1 MCLLKRNKEKRFIK
15 SPQGSLEF
23 FQRTVFR
30 AFDTDNNGV
39 LDNSEMDAFVNLFYE
54 ANSIFRGDARLPEN
68 KDELKQMIREKFDI
82 NNDGVLTFEELRALI
97 AGKVKFDTK
106 ADSTNDT
113 EADSINDTNLT
124 IALAT
129 SNENDNYLQW

>member
-1 MCLLKRNKEKRFIK
+1 MCLLKRNKEKRFIQ

-97 AGKVKFDTK
+97 AGKVKFDTE
-106 ADSTNDT
+106 ADSTN
-113 EADSINDTNLT
+113 ETNLT
-124 IALAT
+124 IALET
-129 SNENDNYLQW
+129 SNEKDASHNENDNYLQW

>member
-1 MCLLKRNKEKRFIK
+1 MCFLERNEEKRFIQ

-82 NNDGVLTFEELRALI
+82 NHDGVLTFEELRALI
-97 AGKVKFDTK
+97 AGKVKFDTE
-106 ADSTNDT
+106 ADSTN
-113 EADSINDTNLT
+113 ETNLT
-124 IALAT
+124 IALET
-129 SNENDNYLQW
+129 SNENDASRNENDNYLQW